1 MPISAFPLELKSLT
15 AEGTF
20 SGLVAV
26 YGNVDDGGDI
36 CEPGCFTKTLQAGA
50 TRPLLLEHRTPA
62 IDTVVLSDSPK
73 GLVAEGRLTLAV
85 QAARDAYE
93 LMKSGAVRG
102 MSFGYQTLKEAFI
115 GEIRRLLELRVFEAS
130 VVTMA
135 MNPLAQI
142 TSVKARE
149 QDAEIRR
156 ALADLRSGVLD
167 AIQRK
172 SSGTPVPGRFRL

>member
-20 SGLVAV
+20 SGIVAV

-36 CEPGCFTKTLQAGA
+36 CVPGCFQKTLQSSAV
-50 TRPLLLEHRTPA
+50 RPLLLEHRTPA
-62 IDTVVLSDSPK
+62 IGTVVLSDSPQ
-73 GLVAEGRLTLAV
+73 GLLAEGKLTLAV

-102 MSFGYQTLKEAFI
+102 MSFGYQTIKEAFS
-115 GEIRRLLELRVFEAS
+115 GEFRRLLELRVFEAS

-135 MNPLAQI
+135 MNSLAQV
-142 TSVKARE
+142 TSVKSA
-149 QDAEIRR
+149 QLDQIHA
-156 ALADLRSGVLD
+156 ALADF
-167 AIQRK
+167 K
-172 SSGTPVPGRFRL
+172 SSVTAALEKKGARAPGRFYR